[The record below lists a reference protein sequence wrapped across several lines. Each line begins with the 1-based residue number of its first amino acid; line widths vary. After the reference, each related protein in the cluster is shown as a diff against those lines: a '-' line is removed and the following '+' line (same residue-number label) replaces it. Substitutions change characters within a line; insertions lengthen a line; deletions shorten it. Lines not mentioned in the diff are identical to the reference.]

1 MWVSSVLGVAFSVEF
16 LLRATVEI
24 REVRMGAKFNF
35 FSMLRCIPLV
45 NDLVPLEVLRTEEP
59 LMVDGFVKAHE
70 KAHLLYHHRMK
81 RNLARISIF
90 LLIIFG
96 LVVALND
103 LRLNA
108 WQALLVLHF
117 LLALLRLPYHLITW
131 LQEYD
136 ADALA
141 VKELHSAIAQ
151 RSLEKLAIRE
161 IPHSALFAFLYQ
173 EHPTAKMR
181 LKQVFTKKK

>member
-1 MWVSSVLGVAFSVEF
+1 M
-16 LLRATVEI
+16 
-24 REVRMGAKFNF
+24 N
-35 FSMLRCIPLV
+35 
-45 NDLVPLEVLRTEEP
+45 
-59 LMVDGFVKAHE
+59 
-70 KAHLLYHHRMK
+70 
-81 RNLARISIF
+81 RNLARMAIF
-90 LLIIFG
+90 LLVIFG

-117 LLALLRLPYHLITW
+117 LFAILRLPYHLITW

-151 RSLEKLAIRE
+151 RSLEKLTIRE

-173 EHPTAKMR
+173 EHPMAKMR
-181 LKQVFTKKK
+181 LKQVSTKKK

>member
-1 MWVSSVLGVAFSVEF
+1 MWVSFVLGTAFGVEF

-24 REVRMGAKFNF
+24 REVRMGAEFNF
-35 FSMLRCIPLV
+35 FSMLRCVPLV
-45 NDLVPLEVLRTEEP
+45 NDLVPLEVPRVEEP
-59 LMVDGFVKAHE
+59 LVVDGFVKAHE
-70 KAHLLYHHRMK
+70 KAHLVCHHRMK
-81 RNLARISIF
+81 RNLARMAIF
-90 LLIIFG
+90 LLVIFG

-117 LLALLRLPYHLITW
+117 LFAILRLPYHLITW

-151 RSLEKLAIRE
+151 RSLEKLTIRE
-161 IPHSALFAFLYQ
+161 IPHSALFAYHYQ

-181 LKQVFTKKK
+181 LRQVSTKKK

>member
-1 MWVSSVLGVAFSVEF
+1 MWVNFILGTAFGVEI
-16 LLRATVEI
+16 LLRAAVEI

-45 NDLVPLEVLRTEEP
+45 NDLVPTEVPRIEEP
-59 LMVDGFVKAHE
+59 PVVDGFVKAHE
-70 KAHLLYHHRMK
+70 KAHLVSHHGIK
-81 RNLARISIF
+81 RNLARTAIF
-90 LLIIFG
+90 FLVIFG

-108 WQALLVLHF
+108 WQVLLVLHF
-117 LLALLRLPYHLITW
+117 LFATLRLPYHLITW

-141 VKELHSAIAQ
+141 VKELHSATAQ
-151 RSLEKLAIRE
+151 RSLERLSVKE

-181 LKQVFTKKK
+181 LRQVSAKRK